1 MRTSTPIRVLGSTL
15 AGLLIAVVLLP
26 TSALSQTVI
35 FADFEQGGTDTPL
48 AESGYGGTVT
58 SDLTGNS
65 DHVAE
70 GDSAMVVTIDGDDT
84 CSGGG
89 CGFTGPY
96 NAFNDKDVSPLDED
110 RMYLNMYMKTN
121 ASSTLRF
128 KLAPQ
133 DENYDSYIYQPFALD
148 PGEYRL
154 VSIPYSMF
162 PGDKPTDTVT
172 ALLWELLS
180 NPDEDFQIYIDHITF
195 TEDPYQPGSVQLTV
209 FDDFEDGIGAWSA
222 TGGAGIAEGGD
233 TPPNG
238 GSTSLEITPSDGGV
252 VSGEP
257 SAIDVSGNTAPYLNM
272 RVKRADSIGLEVTLA
287 DDDGD
292 LVQLGTGNYTARTGS
307 DFAIMSLPLSAFEM
321 MSGSSGDGTMG
332 VIDSMSVQ
340 TVDIKG
346 SSSLFVDNISFTQS
360 SALPVE
366 IASFTGVAD
375 GKDALVRWTTAS
387 ESNNTGF
394 ALLHTAPDAQSSRE
408 VTFVEGAGTTTE
420 TQQYKYRMK
429 DLSAG
434 THRFQLRQVDLDG
447 STSYSDPVTV
457 TIGSGT
463 NGLEIVGANP
473 FRTSTQVQYSVR
485 GDGPVQLVLYDIMG
499 RKVKTVFEGSSSRQT
514 SRTLTVDGSN
524 LSSGLY
530 FLRLKTER
538 VTKTKRLTLTR

>member
-26 TSALSQTVI
+26 TSALSQTAI

-96 NAFNDKDVSPLDED
+96 NAFNNKDVSPLDED

-133 DENYDSYIYQPFALD
+133 DENYDSYIYQPFALN

-154 VSIPYSMF
+154 VSIPYSTF
-162 PGDKPTDTVT
+162 PGDKPTETVT

-195 TEDPYQPGSVQLTV
+195 TENPYQPESDQLTV
-209 FDDFEDGIGAWSA
+209 FDNFEDGIEGWSA
-222 TGGAGIAEGGD
+222 AGGASIAEGSD
-233 TPPNG
+233 TPSNG
-238 GSTSLEITPSDGGV
+238 GSTSLEITPSDSAV
-252 VSGEP
+252 VSGQP
-257 SAIDVSGNTAPYLNM
+257 NAIDVSGSSAPYLNM
-272 RVKRADSIGLEVTLA
+272 FVKRADSIGIEVTLA
-287 DDDGD
+287 DADGD
-292 LVQLGTGNYTARTGS
+292 LFELGTGNYTARTGS
-307 DFAIMSLPLSAFEM
+307 DFAIMSLPLSAFELA
-321 MSGSSGDGTMG
+321 GGSGDGTIG
-332 VIDSMSVQ
+332 VVDSLSLQ
-340 TVDIKG
+340 TVDIKA
-346 SSSLFVDNISFTQS
+346 SSSLFIDNVSFTQS

-366 IASFTGVAD
+366 FASFTGTAD
-375 GKDALVRWTTAS
+375 GRDALIRWQTAS
-387 ESNNTGF
+387 ESNNAGF
-394 ALLHTAPDAQSSRE
+394 KLLHKAPDAESSRK
-408 VTFVEGAGTTTE
+408 VAFIEGVGTTTE
-420 TQQYKYRMK
+420 AQQYKYQVS

-434 THRFQLRQVDLDG
+434 THRFQLEQVDLDG
-447 STSYSDPVTV
+447 STSLSDPLTLTV
-457 TIGSGT
+457 GAKETR
-463 NGLEIVGANP
+463 LELVGANP
-473 FRTSTQVQYSVR
+473 FSTTTQVEYTVEDSAPLEV
-485 GDGPVQLVLYDIMG
+485 VLYDVMG
-499 RKVKTVFEGSSSRQT
+499 RKV
-514 SRTLTVDGSN
+514 RTLVKGSHPENTTRTVTVDGSD
-524 LSSGLY
+524 LSSGIY

-538 VTKTKRLTLTR
+538 VTRTRKLTVTR